1 MWVVRWRRRLGP
13 ATGRATG
20 GVDWMDAM
28 DESSLGGLVGPA
40 AGGAGLVG
48 ILNWVMRAFK

>member
-1 MWVVRWRRRLGP
+1 MNMV
-13 ATGRATG
+13 
-20 GVDWMDAM
+20 

-48 ILNWVMRAFK
+48 MLNWVMKAF